1 MLNRT
6 ENSHFKFLCPCRL
19 QVLQTSKEKKS
30 KRAFWSDRHQFL
42 VEDMDSMERLFNKY
56 CCRKQTQDIQCSRFL
71 SKISSSDTDDNRHF
85 LLHMLLRPI
94 SVIRAQA
101 RVRRQYTNVGL
112 KMPFG
117 LGMKHFIHLIAVFF
131 IFIPLNFI
139 VGVCTIGLLWAPG
152 MKEALFFGPT
162 NKDFDEM
169 DV

>member
-1 MLNRT
+1 MGDYPHSKQSVVSMFYAFIVGIFLLSFIIASMNGA
-6 ENSHFKFLCPCRL
+6 FKRI
-19 QVLQTSKEKKS
+19 KEKS

-85 LLHMLLRPI
+85 LLHMLLCPI

-117 LGMKHFIHLIAVFF
+117 LGMKHFMHLIVIFF
-131 IFIPLNFI
+131 IF
-139 VGVCTIGLLWAPG
+139 TYH
-152 MKEALFFGPT
+152 
-162 NKDFDEM
+162 
-169 DV
+169 